1 MLLEKMLY
9 LKIIQTVIMNLS
21 VTLKLLLAKLESGRT
36 MHTRITTFLV
46 IYHMTLKMIQT
57 NNNKPLVRNHTLEVE
72 EKENNF

>member
-36 MHTRITTFLV
+36 MHTRITTILV